1 MKQPLPQTPPLKNK
15 RSLMSRLWSLRHGP
29 LNLLK
34 IIEMM
39 IELPLAV
46 PHCLLCAIADSLS
59 DKKRQTPPDLEGSQI
74 ENEKLL

>member
-1 MKQPLPQTPPLKNK
+1 MKQPLPQTPPLKNN

-46 PHCLLCAIADSLS
+46 PYYLLAIMVSGTI
-59 DKKRQTPPDLEGSQI
+59 KKRPAPSDED
-74 ENEKLL
+74 

>member
-1 MKQPLPQTPPLKNK
+1 MKMKQPPPLKNN

-46 PHCLLCAIADSLS
+46 PHCLLCAIADSLPERQ
-59 DKKRQTPPDLEGSQI
+59 KKTDPSRSGGAS
-74 ENEKLL
+74 N